1 MLPDRTRGENIN
13 MVFRFFTTKNVLAF
27 VLKLTKL
34 LKMLCAYCFK
44 VPPKDPV
51 MKNTGLSNI

>member
-1 MLPDRTRGENIN
+1 MLPDRNQGENIN
-13 MVFRFFTTKNVLAF
+13 MDLFIFSTKNVLAV

>member
-1 MLPDRTRGENIN
+1 MLPDRNQGENIN
-13 MVFRFFTTKNVLAF
+13 MVLFFFSTKNVLAV